1 MTDFEKKENEVT
13 EDELS
18 AEEVNVF
25 GNCGV
30 PHGCMVDCPTISP
43 LLTTE
48 FWERMV
54 VVWNRKC

>member
-25 GNCGV
+25 GNCGDR
-30 PHGCMVDCPTISP
+30 PGN
-43 LLTTE
+43 LLCI
-48 FWERMV
+48 WLV
-54 VVWNRKC
+54 